1 MSILESENKEFSL
14 ILEKYIKKEKIN
26 HAYMIETNV
35 NERLEIAKELVKKI
49 ISFDE
54 NSSIENLNNNFD
66 LEILRTDSQTI
77 KKEEIINLKEKF
89 KTKSI
94 YNSKRIY
101 IIEES
106 EKLNSSSANTLLKFL
121 EEPEENIIAIL
132 VTKNRN
138 LVIDTIV
145 SRCQVIRF
153 YQKESDLFECDLEY
167 SDAIFDFIMT
177 IEEKKEKSIAYIN
190 NIDLKKYIDRQNIS
204 DFLIKLLYVYNDV
217 FHKKID
223 LPIEYYFNYE
233 DKIEIISKNNT
244 LNEIKNKINAINEC
258 IERNKYNA
266 NIRLLLDKLIIMMS
280 GVDTNV

>member
-1 MSILESENKEFSL
+1 MNQLESKNEEFSL
-14 ILEKYIKKEKIN
+14 ILNKYIKKNKIN
-26 HAYMIETNV
+26 HAYLIETNI
-35 NERLEIAKELVKKI
+35 NDRIDIATALVRKI

-54 NSSIENLNNNFD
+54 NTSLEELNNNFD
-66 LEILRTDSQTI
+66 LEILKTESQTI
-77 KKEEIINLKEKF
+77 KKEEILTLKEKF

-101 IIEES
+101 IIEEA

-121 EEPEENIIAIL
+121 EEPEDNIIAIL
-132 VTKNRN
+132 ITKNRN
-138 LVIDTIV
+138 LVIETIV
-145 SRCQVIRF
+145 SRCQIIRF
-153 YQKESDLFECDLEY
+153 YQKESYLFECDLEY
-167 SDAIFDFIMT
+167 SDKIFDFIMN

-217 FHKKID
+217 FHKKIE
-223 LPIEYYFNYE
+223 LPIEYFFSYE
-233 DKIEIISKNNT
+233 DKIEKISQMNS
-244 LNEIKNKINAINEC
+244 LNEIRRKINAINEC